1 MSIADDCNGVPHAGL
16 DQTHDHTLLIGQEAA
31 SDSIQTIQT
40 SRDQKAVLNDGVPL
54 SRFILYFMAI
64 HFLLA
69 YCELIL
75 IAPLI
80 KLFERSLCIT
90 YYDVHDPG
98 VIGPDGGIP
107 ESRCKIQEIQSPLAT
122 IRGWKSMLDTIPGFT
137 YFQLIKKSADQLR
150 SPCRRNTVREFG
162 RSAWEEE
169 AHGDMLTRRSLFF
182 QRSLRRLYVP
192 TDPWILDT
200 YNNYLL
206 IYHMQGAF
214 PRLFPLHLVWVSS
227 LILLCGGGL
236 FSAAALMWA
245 MAAEAFPE
253 DKRQVYNLGCFSSA
267 RN

>member
-1 MSIADDCNGVPHAGL
+1 MSTADNCNGVPHAES
-16 DQTHDHTLLIGQEAA
+16 DQTHDHTLLIGQEAV

-40 SRDQKAVLNDGVPL
+40 SRDRKAVVNDGVPL
-54 SRFILYFMAI
+54 SHLILYFMAI

-80 KLFERSLCIT
+80 KLFEQSLCIT

-98 VIGPDGGIP
+98 LISPNGGIP
-107 ESRCKIQEIQSPLAT
+107 ESLCKIQEIQSPLAT

-162 RSAWEEE
+162 RSAWKEE

-182 QRSLRRLYVP
+182 QRNLRRLYVP

-200 YNNYLL
+200 YNTYLL
-206 IYHMQGAF
+206 IYHNARCF
-214 PRLFPLHLVWVSS
+214 PSS
-227 LILLCGGGL
+227 IPATFCLAIVAYPAVRWRSVL
-236 FSAAALMWA
+236 
-245 MAAEAFPE
+245 
-253 DKRQVYNLGCFSSA
+253 SSSVNVGYG
-267 RN
+267 R